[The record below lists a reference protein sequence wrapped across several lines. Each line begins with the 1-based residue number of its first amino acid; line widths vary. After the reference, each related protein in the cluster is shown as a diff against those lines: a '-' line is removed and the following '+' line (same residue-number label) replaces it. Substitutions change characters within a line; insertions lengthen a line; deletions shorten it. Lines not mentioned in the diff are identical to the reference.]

1 MLNHFL
7 FKKFGNDYLLTND
20 LGYYTFLPEHE
31 FHNLVINKKPSDPII
46 EQTLKE
52 KFFIYETSAQS
63 FSNEAKYAFRRAKN
77 YLFQATALH
86 IFVVS
91 VNCNLK
97 CIYCQ
102 AQNGKTEPH
111 GIMDKMTAKKAIDL
125 ALQSPEQNLSFEFQG
140 GEPLTNFETIEFI
153 VKYAEENKKDKN
165 INYSIVSNLLLMTD
179 EMITFFKEHN
189 ISVSTS
195 LDGGQIVHD
204 YNRPM
209 KSGQGTFEKV
219 VNQIKKLRENDV
231 TLGAIQTT
239 TKLSLSYA
247 KEIIS
252 TYLDLGFS
260 EIFIRPLTPL
270 GTALGAWNEVGYSAD
285 DFVEFYRSAFDEILK
300 LNKNGIPFKE
310 QYASILLQKILFQEP
325 VNYMELRS
333 PCGAVTGQIAYY
345 HNGDIFT
352 CDEGRMMYEM
362 GDSSFL
368 IGNVHKSSYDDLI
381 NSRVSST
388 ICKASILEG
397 IPSCCD
403 CVYQPYCGICPV
415 INYAIYHDIYP
426 KEFETYKCQINK
438 GILDYLFN
446 LLKTDHNAE
455 KVLRCWL

>member
-1 MLNHFL
+1 M
-7 FKKFGNDYLLTND
+7 
-20 LGYYTFLPEHE
+20 
-31 FHNLVINKKPSDPII
+31 SSII
-46 EQTLKE
+46 
-52 KFFIYETSAQS
+52 
-63 FSNEAKYAFRRAKN
+63 
-77 YLFQATALH
+77 
-86 IFVVS
+86 
-91 VNCNLK
+91 
-97 CIYCQ
+97 
-102 AQNGKTEPH
+102 
-111 GIMDKMTAKKAIDL
+111 D
-125 ALQSPEQNLSFEFQG
+125 
-140 GEPLTNFETIEFI
+140 NF
-153 VKYAEENKKDKN
+153 
-165 INYSIVSNLLLMTD
+165 
-179 EMITFFKEHN
+179 
-189 ISVSTS
+189 
-195 LDGGQIVHD
+195 
-204 YNRPM
+204 
-209 KSGQGTFEKV
+209 
-219 VNQIKKLRENDV
+219 
-231 TLGAIQTT
+231 
-239 TKLSLSYA
+239 
-247 KEIIS
+247 S

-455 KVLRCWL
+455 KVMRCWL